1 MDLEFKTIIM
11 AVISAVTSSGFISL
25 ILYFMQR
32 RDRKRDKEDAVQSAQ
47 AKMLLGLGHDKILQ
61 ITDRI
66 VRRGCIT
73 LKEKRNLEYLW
84 VPYDSLH
91 GNGDCKIGYDACQ
104 LLPVV
109 SEEKAEEIDIEMKR
123 KNYYGCKLKGD
134 SNDVQ
139 NQNG

>member
-11 AVISAVTSSGFISL
+11 AVVSAVTSSGFISL

-32 RDRKRDKEDAVQSAQ
+32 RDRKKDKEDAVQSAQ

-73 LKEKRNLEYLW
+73 LKENWLRR
-84 VPYDSLH
+84 
-91 GNGDCKIGYDACQ
+91 
-104 LLPVV
+104 LPIA
-109 SEEKAEEIDIEMKR
+109 SSSFRR
-123 KNYYGCKLKGD
+123 KSRRD
-134 SNDVQ
+134 
-139 NQNG
+139 

>member
-1 MDLEFKTIIM
+1 MDLEIKTILM
-11 AVISAVTSSGFISL
+11 AVVSAITSSGFISFV
-25 ILYFMQR
+25 LYFIQR
-32 RDRKRDKEDAVQSAQ
+32 RDRKKEQEDATQSAQ

-61 ITDRI
+61 ITDRL

-84 VPYDSLH
+84 VPYNSLH

-109 SEEKAEEIDIEMKR
+109 SEEKAEEIDMEMRR
-123 KNYYGCKLKGD
+123 KNY
-134 SNDVQ
+134 DVASER
-139 NQNG
+139 